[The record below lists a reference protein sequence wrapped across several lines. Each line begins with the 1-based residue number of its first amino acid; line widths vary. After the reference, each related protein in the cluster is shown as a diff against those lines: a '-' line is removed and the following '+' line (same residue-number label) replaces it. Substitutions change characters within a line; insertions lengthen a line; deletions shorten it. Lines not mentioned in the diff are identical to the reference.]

1 MDKILPH
8 KSLPT
13 NAKKVFQGE
22 IFSVWQWPQKL
33 YDGSIK
39 TFELL
44 ERPDTAYLLPVLPDG
59 KILLVDDEQPHRSPV
74 LTIPR
79 GMVESNELPEA
90 GAVRECL
97 EETGYRSETVIN
109 WFSYRAYLKNIW
121 TIHFFIG
128 RNTTKVA
135 EPAEEPGERITLH
148 PVSFEEFIHLGGSGQ
163 LQDLKLQ
170 TIILE
175 AQLDTA
181 KMDRLKQLL
190 YG

>member
-121 TIHFFIG
+121 T
-128 RNTTKVA
+128 
-135 EPAEEPGERITLH
+135 
-148 PVSFEEFIHLGGSGQ
+148 
-163 LQDLKLQ
+163 
-170 TIILE
+170 
-175 AQLDTA
+175 
-181 KMDRLKQLL
+181 
-190 YG
+190 